1 MNFQNLKSGFRLI
14 FVGLIASAVR
24 FYAEKYFPNKILIMG
39 ASVVSIVFILW
50 GSWEI
55 YQEFK
60 RSRKK

>member
-14 FVGLIASAVR
+14 FV

>member
-39 ASVVSIVFILW
+39 ASVISIVFILW
-50 GSWEI
+50 GAIRI
-55 YQEFK
+55 YKEL
-60 RSRKK
+60 RKNKK